1 MPGPKRNKSYSR
13 ATTSDKKPNDYLN
26 LSVNK
31 DDEKL
36 KADNT
41 SDEENRAIEE
51 LEKKADKILKT
62 VIETEDKEKK

>member
-41 SDEENRAIEE
+41 SDEENS
-51 LEKKADKILKT
+51 KFC
-62 VIETEDKEKK
+62 